1 MRQLSSFPPG
11 PANKMYQVPQELVC
25 SQRKVSSRSNTNSAG
40 IFSRIQDSTKC
51 PSQRPRSPTRHKPQP
66 HYARYIR
73 TNSRFINEPF
83 AYMGTK
89 ATMSNQFQWMTHE
102 TPILMRHTPSYSLES
117 TQRHDFQNFVCKPNP
132 QTRHGCNPNKYPC
145 SGIVPQVDP
154 NELISP
160 PKVYREFI
168 SFIHQ
173 YDARKYPNE
182 PIRGKRQGAFV
193 CTEINSQNGKIAP
206 RGAET
211 FLVTG
216 GSHSLEHLKENGNL
230 RKNIL
235 ASPRPSSNSQ
245 QMPCS
250 GACLSKP
257 GPEEAAKGYPR
268 IPAERQ
274 CSLRP
279 LDDEAGSGF
288 GEQQQIAVEPMSPT
302 KQKGNDSAA
311 MLSPS
316 ASPAPTLLLQTN
328 ASLVPINNNQL
339 TTISI

>member
-1 MRQLSSFPPG
+1 
-11 PANKMYQVPQELVC
+11 MYQVPQELVC
-25 SQRKVSSRSNTNSAG
+25 RERTVSSRLNANSSG
-40 IFSRIQDSTKC
+40 IFGRVQDSTKC
-51 PSQRPRSPTRHKPQP
+51 PSQHPRSPIRHKPQP
-66 HYARYIR
+66 HYVRYIR

-83 AYMGTK
+83 AYMETE
-89 ATMSNQFQWMTHE
+89 ATMSNQFQWMKHE
-102 TPILMRHTPSYSLES
+102 TPILMRHIPSYSLET
-117 TQRHDFQNFVCKPNP
+117 TQRHDFQNFVCKPDP

-168 SFIHQ
+168 SFVHQ

-182 PIRGKRQGAFV
+182 PIRGKRHGAFV
-193 CTEINSQNGKIAP
+193 CTEINSPSGKIAP

-216 GSHSLEHLKENGNL
+216 GSHSLGHLKENGNL

-235 ASPRPSSNSQ
+235 ASPRPCSNSQ

-250 GACLSKP
+250 GTCLSKP
-257 GPEEAAKGYPR
+257 GPEETAKGYPR

-274 CSLRP
+274 CSLWP
-279 LDDEAGSGF
+279 QEDEARSRF
-288 GEQQQIAVEPMSPT
+288 GAEQQIAVESTLPT
-302 KQKGNDSAA
+302 KQKGNGSGT
-311 MLSPS
+311 MLPPSPS
-316 ASPAPTLLLQTN
+316 PAATLLQTN
-328 ASLVPINNNQL
+328 SSLVPINNNKL